1 VPRWP
6 SPPQRLAPPPP
17 SGSPSNHL
25 GLRKEA
31 TLEDGDTAELAS
43 VAVVSAAAPAVLLA
57 GIGIYGLLAFSLSQ
71 RAAEIGVRLALG
83 AEPAAC
89 GAT

>member
-1 VPRWP
+1 VAEPAT
-6 SPPQRLAPPPP
+6 APGTA
-17 SGSPSNHL
+17 SS
-25 GLRKEA
+25 LRISIQSSRTPEGGD
-31 TLEDGDTAELAS
+31 LEDGDTAELAS

>member
-1 VPRWP
+1 VAEPAT
-6 SPPQRLAPPPP
+6 APGTA
-17 SGSPSNHL
+17 SS
-25 GLRKEA
+25 LRISIQSSRTPEGGD
-31 TLEDGDTAELAS
+31 LEDGDTAELAS
-43 VAVVSAAAPAVLLA
+43 VAVVSAAPVVLLA